1 MLNSEESHQRSPKTT
16 MQQASVKAWTGQP
29 YPAYKDSGV
38 EWLGKVP
45 EHWDVLPSHACFQE
59 KLREPNAGL
68 REKTVL
74 SLSYGRIVIKPPEKL
89 HGLVPSSFETYQ
101 IVDPLDIVVRPTDLQ
116 NDQQSL
122 RFGLSMYRGII
133 SSAYMCLRANSYLMP
148 EYTYLLLHAYD
159 LKKIFYG
166 LGSGLR
172 QNLSWEDFKYLPCC
186 VPTLNE
192 QHAISHFL
200 DDANERIQRY
210 IHAKE
215 KLIKLLE
222 EQKRVII
229 HQAVTGQIDVRTGKP
244 YPAYKDS
251 GVDWL
256 GEVPEHWEVDT
267 VKRGYDIK
275 LGKMLQ
281 TKPNDANDIEVPYLK
296 AKDVQ
301 WFSVQPI
308 SGARMWASPGDIEQ
322 FSVSGGDLLV
332 CEGGEGGRCGI
343 LADQVSGYII
353 QNSLHRVRSHYGNS
367 NTFLQYTMRAVAD
380 TGWFVAINNKAT
392 IAHFTYEKFGALRVP
407 LPSSSE
413 QTAIARFLTDTC
425 QRISAAC
432 AAVKREIELLH
443 EYRTRLIAD
452 VVTGKLDVRE
462 AAAALPEKEPPTGGD
477 NCQDGMAF
485 AVQVQSRCP

>member
-1 MLNSEESHQRSPKTT
+1 MPNSEESRQRSHKGT
-16 MQQASVKAWTGQP
+16 MQQVTAKPWTGQP

-122 RFGLSMYRGII
+122 RFDLSMYRGII

-159 LKKIFYG
+159 LKKVFYG

-186 VPTLNE
+186 VPMLKE
-192 QHAISHFL
+192 QRAIAHFL
-200 DDANERIQRY
+200 DHANKRIQRY

-222 EQKRVII
+222 EQKQVII
-229 HQAVTGQIDVRTGKP
+229 YQAVTGQIDVRTGKP
-244 YPAYKDS
+244 YPVCKDS
-251 GVDWL
+251 GVEWL
-256 GEVPEHWEVDT
+256 GEVPQSWRIFRLKGVVANVTDLTKELDGDNIYLALEHVESWTGKFSTMNSSVDFDSQA
-267 VKRGYDIK
+267 KRFQSGDVLFGK
-275 LGKMLQ
+275 LR
-281 TKPNDANDIEVPYLK
+281 PYL
-296 AKDVQ
+296 AKVVCPERDGICAGE
-301 WFSVQPI
+301 F
-308 SGARMWASPGDIEQ
+308 
-322 FSVSGGDLLV
+322 LV
-332 CEGGEGGRCGI
+332 
-343 LADQVSGYII
+343 L
-353 QNSLHRVRSHYGNS
+353 RSHYAGLLPKYFEQLLRSKPVISAIDASTFGAKMPRADWQFIGN
-367 NTFLQYTMRAVAD
+367 MRIPLPPLSEQHA
-380 TGWFVAINNKAT
+380 
-392 IAHFTYEKFGALRVP
+392 IAH
-407 LPSSSE
+407 
-413 QTAIARFLTDTC
+413 FLTDTC

-432 AAVKREIELLH
+432 AAVKREIELFH

-462 AAAALPEKEPPTGGD
+462 AAAALPEENPPTGGD
-477 NCQDGMAF
+477 NCQDGT
-485 AVQVQSRCP
+485 QVQSRCP